1 MSFFFPLYAN
11 IAISVKLIIHVYQLC
26 VPFGAG
32 NVIWMSVYNN
42 KLEYPKAFDSCVASH
57 FLLSKPPQK
66 STIRLCLLHVIM
78 LTMDNGMGT

>member
-1 MSFFFPLYAN
+1 M
-11 IAISVKLIIHVYQLC
+11 KLIIHVYQLY
-26 VPFGAG
+26 VPFWAG

-57 FLLSKPPQK
+57 FLISKPPPKK
-66 STIRLCLLHVIM
+66 STIRLCHLHVIM